1 MDHGRGI
8 RRGSTGPFRLFR
20 SNASIIFHFDLHL
33 VEKGNEEKG
42 IIYFSPEPER
52 SLLLTRIFYVISFR
66 KKKRKKKMR
75 REKFVIRSVLQI
87 PGRVNEDWI
96 IIFETDPAEIVSF
109 TTLQLPA

>member
-1 MDHGRGI
+1 MI
-8 RRGSTGPFRLFR
+8 V
-20 SNASIIFHFDLHL
+20 II
-33 VEKGNEEKG
+33 NEN
-42 IIYFSPEPER
+42 ILRYFVS
-52 SLLLTRIFYVISFR
+52 